1 MAQQNDA
8 KIFAYRVYGRAYKAL
23 AQMSRGA
30 FSNKTLTEVE
40 QGIQTLIASS
50 AGQIK
55 FRVLR
60 KELRNVLKAVG
71 PITTRSSDRHVDRV
85 ERIMH
90 LHSSVCAEIK
100 NPIRRSIE
108 T

>member
-1 MAQQNDA
+1 
-8 KIFAYRVYGRAYKAL
+8 
-23 AQMSRGA
+23 MSRGT
-30 FSNKTLTEVE
+30 FSNRTLEQVE
-40 QGIQTLIASS
+40 KDIETLIASS

-60 KELRNVLKAVG
+60 KELRNVLKAMG

-85 ERIMH
+85 ERITH
-90 LHSSVCAEIK
+90 LHSLVCAEIK
-100 NPIRRSIE
+100 NTLRRNIE